1 LTGTPAVQIYSP
13 HPAAFDPEREESLMQ
28 TLALTVVVGLLALLL
43 ATPASAFQCPKLV
56 KQIQDATG
64 NRFDATAADA
74 KIAAGKAQAL
84 HTAGNHAESEK
95 VAKEALA
102 KLGIKS

>member
-1 LTGTPAVQIYSP
+1 MKA
-13 HPAAFDPEREESLMQ
+13 
-28 TLALTVVVGLLALLL
+28 LALSAVVGLLALVL
-43 ATPASAFQCPKLV
+43 ASPAFAFQCPKLV
-56 KQIQDATG
+56 KQLQDETAR
-64 NRFDATAADA
+64 RFDATAADA
-74 KIAAGKAQAL
+74 KLAAVKAQAL

>member
-1 LTGTPAVQIYSP
+1 MPY
-13 HPAAFDPEREESLMQ
+13 
-28 TLALTVVVGLLALLL
+28 LALTAAVSLIALLL
-43 ATPASAFQCPKLV
+43 ATPAFAFQCPKLV
-56 KQIQDATG
+56 KQLQDATAT
-64 NRFDATAADA
+64 RFDATAADG
-74 KIAAGKAQAL
+74 KNAAVQAQAL

>member
-1 LTGTPAVQIYSP
+1 
-13 HPAAFDPEREESLMQ
+13 MQ
-28 TLALTVVVGLLALLL
+28 TLALSVVVALVTLLL
-43 ATPASAFQCPKLV
+43 ASPAFAFQCPKLV
-56 KQIQDATG
+56 KQIQDQTAR
-64 NRFDATAADA
+64 RFDTTAADA
-74 KIAAGKAQAL
+74 KVTAVRAQAL